1 MEKLL
6 QELLEKVE
14 ELKQNQEKIL
24 SHLDESL
31 VLPKFSKPS
40 SPTERKKTKK
50 EKDKELQEEMIA
62 VIMHGSRIRDKYNLA
77 VTPQTHRILHYLRTG
92 DPAAFDGLKRKTN

>member
-6 QELLEKVE
+6 QELLEKIE
-14 ELKQNQEKIL
+14 GLRQNQEKIL

-31 VLPKFSKPS
+31 VLPKFSISSSSIEPEKP
-40 SPTERKKTKK
+40 KK
-50 EKDKELQEEMIA
+50 EKDLKDHEEMVA
-62 VIMHGSRIRDKYNLA
+62 VIMHSSRIRDNYNLA

-92 DPAAFDGLKRKTN
+92 DPAAFNGLKRRD